1 MFSSQLCPL
10 WATGGSCWKS
20 SFTRPTKKTQQQQFL
35 YRRNLPAAR
44 VCEIPFWRTTTFL
57 NNPDSIYGAV
67 RLRLWT
73 SKFVLVELLKEKTK
87 KCLLLTVVSNEM
99 IITRLYGAT
108 V

>member
-1 MFSSQLCPL
+1 MSSVGYRWFLLEKLFQE
-10 WATGGSCWKS
+10 AY
-20 SFTRPTKKTQQQQFL
+20 KKNKKQQFL
-35 YRRNLPAAR
+35 YRWNLPAAR

-73 SKFVLVELLKEKTK
+73 SNFVLVELLKEKTK
-87 KCLLLTVVSNEM
+87 KRLVLTGVSNEM